1 MERHSNQAVITRFAS
16 VVRQFN
22 PSRIEHQLLDQVF
35 EFLVGARRQAPAAA
49 FDSADDQHLSEELQR
64 AGGRTSRATARSAA

>member
-1 MERHSNQAVITRFAS
+1 
-16 VVRQFN
+16 
-22 PSRIEHQLLDQVF
+22 VF

-64 AGGRTSRATARSAA
+64 AGGRTSRGTARSAA